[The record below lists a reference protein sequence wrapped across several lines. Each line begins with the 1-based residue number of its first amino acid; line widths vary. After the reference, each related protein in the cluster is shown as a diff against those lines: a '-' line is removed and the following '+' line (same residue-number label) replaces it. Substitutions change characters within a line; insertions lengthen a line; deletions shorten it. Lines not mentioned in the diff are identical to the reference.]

1 MSGDQRH
8 PSGQPA
14 SHSPLGSSPAPRVTL
29 AFKQPS
35 LRDPERHLNT
45 GTLDP
50 PPCHA
55 QKVVRGEDV
64 AEHTVLVGDE
74 LGSESMAFNESA
86 PMWVDST
93 ERERAHEIARSVG
106 ERLEGR
112 APLGF
117 GGIQGLV
124 VFEGNCPNTSL
135 PILHRQRKI
144 MEETFKP
151 LFPRVS

>member
-1 MSGDQRH
+1 MAERGVALWYVAAAGTSEGIQALGRFLND
-8 PSGQPA
+8 A
-14 SHSPLGSSPAPRVTL
+14 PLNVS
-29 AFKQPS
+29 
-35 LRDPERHLNT
+35 
-45 GTLDP
+45 
-50 PPCHA
+50 
-55 QKVVRGEDV
+55 
-64 AEHTVLVGDE
+64 VLVGDE